1 MRRREFVSL
10 AAAPA
15 ILRSQQKQRPN
26 IAFFFADDWGRYAS
40 VYREGWNS
48 VVRTPHIDRV
58 AREGILFTNAFMATP
73 SCTPSRAAVS
83 TGCYSFRCGAA
94 ANLRGGSW
102 KGRENPGA
110 KLPGF
115 GRLLEANGYHV
126 RNHFKTLTMNWL
138 GGESYGRLDSFHRY
152 SQYVSAAGSA
162 DEARQRKAA
171 VVEQAKGS
179 IRRVLGERGK
189 GQPFFYVY
197 GPINTHRPWV
207 RGSGRKLWDIDPDA
221 LQGKMP
227 SFLPDVPEVRED
239 VADYL
244 GEVQALDLMVGAFL
258 EELDRSGERENT
270 LVVLSGDN
278 GMPGVP
284 RGKCNLYDLGVRA
297 PLMARWPARIR
308 AGLSSSDFVNLMDLA
323 PTFLEAAG
331 LAAPVTM
338 NGRSLV
344 GQFDGKSDATR
355 EYVVTSR
362 ERHVPDARAGSLP
375 YPSRAIRTREFLYIR
390 NFKPERMPM
399 GDAVAGVEEKS
410 YEFLA
415 TNHELLTYKD
425 MDESPTKAWILKH
438 RREAPQFYD
447 TAFGRRPAEELY
459 DLRSDAQQMRNVA
472 GEARYA
478 SQRAALSR
486 RLMGVLESAG
496 DPRLQ
501 DAFDRPPYIE
511 EGA

>member
-1 MRRREFVSL
+1 MQRRSFVPTVL
-10 AAAPA
+10 APA
-15 ILRSQQKQRPN
+15 IVRGQQKKRPN
-26 IAFFFADDWGRYAS
+26 IVFFFADDWGRYAS
-40 VYREGWNS
+40 VYGDGFSS
-48 VVRTPHIDRV
+48 VVRTPNIDRV
-58 AREGILFTNAFMATP
+58 AREGVLFTNAFMATP
-73 SCTPSRAAVS
+73 SCTPSRAAVA

-102 KGRENPGA
+102 KTHDDPGK

-115 GRLLEANGYHV
+115 GRMLESSGYHV

-138 GGESYGRLDSFHRY
+138 GGESYGRLNGFHRY
-152 SQYVSAAGSA
+152 SQYVSAGGT
-162 DEARQRKAA
+162 RAA
-171 VVEQAKGS
+171 VVEQARGS
-179 IRRVLGERGK
+179 IRRVMGEREK

-221 LQGKMP
+221 LTGKLPAFM
-227 SFLPDVPEVRED
+227 PDVPEVRED
-239 VADYL
+239 IADYL

-258 EELDRSGERENT
+258 EELERSGERENT

-297 PLMARWPARIR
+297 PLMARWPGRIA
-308 AGLSSSDFVNLMDLA
+308 AGRTNADFVNLMDLA

-331 LAAPVTM
+331 VAVPAGM
-338 NGRSLV
+338 NGRSLMA
-344 GQFDGKSDATR
+344 QFDGRSDAAR
-355 EYVVTSR
+355 DFVVTSR
-362 ERHVPDARAGSLP
+362 ERHVPEARAGSLP
-375 YPSRAIRTREFLYIR
+375 YPSRAIRTREYLYIR

-399 GDAVAGVEEKS
+399 GDAVEGVEERP

-415 TNHELLTYKD
+415 TNHSLQTYKD

-438 RREAPQFYD
+438 RRDHLQYYAM
-447 TAFGRRPAEELY
+447 AFGRRPAEELY
-459 DLRSDAQQMRNVA
+459 DLGTDPHQMRNVA
-472 GEARYA
+472 AEKRYD
-478 SQRAALSR
+478 SVRGALAK

-511 EGA
+511 EGV

>member
-1 MRRREFVSL
+1 M
-10 AAAPA
+10 
-15 ILRSQQKQRPN
+15 
-26 IAFFFADDWGRYAS
+26 FFFADDWGRYAS

-58 AREGILFTNAFMATP
+58 AREGICFTNAFMATP
-73 SCTPSRAAVS
+73 SCTPSRAAVA

-102 KGRENPGA
+102 KAHADPGK

-115 GRLLEANGYHV
+115 GQLLEASGYYV

-138 GGESYGRLDSFHRY
+138 GGESYGRLNTFHRY
-152 SQYVSAAGSA
+152 SMHVSAAVSRE
-162 DEARQRKAA
+162 EAGARRAA
-171 VVEQAKGS
+171 VVEQARGS
-179 IRRVLGERGK
+179 IRRVLGERGE
-189 GQPFFYVY
+189 GQPFCYVY

-207 RGSGRKLWDIDPDA
+207 RGSGRKLWDIDPEA
-221 LQGKMP
+221 LQGKLP
-227 SFLPDVPEVRED
+227 PFLPDVPEVRED

-244 GEVQALDLMVGAFL
+244 GEVQALDLMVGAIL

-297 PLMARWPARIR
+297 PLMARWPARI
-308 AGLSSSDFVNLMDLA
+308 APGSTSGDFVNLMDLA

-331 LAAPVTM
+331 LTAPQGM
-338 NGRSLV
+338 NGRSLMR
-344 GQFDGKSDATR
+344 QFDGRSDAAR
-355 EYVVTSR
+355 DFVVTSR
-362 ERHVPDARAGSLP
+362 ERHVPEARAGSLP
-375 YPSRAIRTREFLYIR
+375 YPSRAIRTRDYLYIR

-399 GDAVAGVEEKS
+399 GDAIAGVEDRP

-438 RREAPQFYD
+438 RREQPQYYD
-447 TAFGRRPAEELY
+447 MAFRRRPGEELY
-459 DLRSDAQQMRNVA
+459 DLRSDPQQMRNVA
-472 GEARYA
+472 GEARFGA
-478 SQRAALSR
+478 TRAVLSK
-486 RLMGVLESAG
+486 RLLGVLEAAD

-511 EGA
+511 EGV